1 MLRMLE
7 NGMQKGIFV
16 DWFREVSVASRSGGL
31 SSFFRHTTVQNK
43 FSRSQRIGA
52 QVGRQL

>member
-1 MLRMLE
+1 MLE